1 MRKGT
6 GEMIKQAYR
15 HFITISKH
23 KWYVFK
29 ECRACGIVWQGI
41 VHDLSKFSRIEFLSS
56 AKYFQGDRS
65 PIDAE
70 KEEIGYSIA
79 WMHHKGH
86 NPHHWEYWIDFDKD
100 GNIIANKIPYKYVVE
115 MLCDWI
121 GAGKAYSKDEWTQ
134 HSPLA
139 YYNKVK
145 SGRHFNEA
153 TQQLI
158 EICLEIIDKKGLD
171 AFHKFVKSIVDY
183 QLVEGNRIGYKL
195 G

>member
-1 MRKGT
+1 ML
-6 GEMIKQAYR
+6 KQAYR

-41 VHDLSKFSRIEFLSS
+41 VHDLSKFSRIEFLPS

-121 GAGKAYSKDEWTQ
+121 GAGKAYSKEKWTQ
-134 HSPLA
+134 HSPLE

-145 SGRHFNEA
+145 AERHFNEA

-158 EICLEIIDKKGLD
+158 EKYLEIIDKNGLD
-171 AFHKFVKSIVDY
+171 SFHKFAKSIVDY